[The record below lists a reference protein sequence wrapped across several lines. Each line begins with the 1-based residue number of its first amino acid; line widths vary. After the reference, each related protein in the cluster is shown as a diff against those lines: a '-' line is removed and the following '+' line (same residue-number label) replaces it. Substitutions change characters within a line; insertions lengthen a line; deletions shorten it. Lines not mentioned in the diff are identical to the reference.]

1 LCLALVA
8 RGYRYGRSCTGE
20 AARHAQADAAVAAGH
35 DRDAS
40 AKIKWIHVQLPPLS
54 WALPAFSGTP
64 PHAIVPVRSRTS
76 GEIGGMS
83 ATKIL
88 KVRVDRERCQG
99 HARCFALAPELFE
112 LDQFGNGRE
121 RGDGTVPTALE
132 DKARLAQA
140 NCPEMAVEIIE
151 E

>member
-1 LCLALVA
+1 MGPKPGPDARRFLVNA
-8 RGYRYGRSCTGE
+8 APCYRAGPFDNSSRESAGMP
-20 AARHAQADAAVAAGH
+20 AAKV
-35 DRDAS
+35 
-40 AKIKWIHVQLPPLS
+40 
-54 WALPAFSGTP
+54 
-64 PHAIVPVRSRTS
+64 
-76 GEIGGMS
+76 
-83 ATKIL
+83 L

-121 RGDGTVPTALE
+121 RGDGSVPVALE

-140 NCPEMAVEIIE
+140 NCPELAVEIIE